1 MKSDVKG
8 NAHRL
13 AYTLYQFAEDTNT
26 INQLARL
33 LHYMPEQLKEDM
45 EAVHKYL
52 NQLEKEVN
60 TDTEQQH

>member
-13 AYTLYQFAEDTNT
+13 ALTLSQFAEDTNT

-33 LHYMPEQLKEDM
+33 LHYMPEQLQEDM
-45 EAVHKYL
+45 EAIHRYIMD
-52 NQLEKEVN
+52 LEREN
-60 TDTEQQH
+60 EEN

>member
-13 AYTLYQFAEDTNT
+13 ALTLSQFAEDTNT

-33 LHYMPEQLKEDM
+33 LHYLPEQLQEDM
-45 EAVHKYL
+45 EAVYKYIRD
-52 NQLEKEVN
+52 LERGHEEN
-60 TDTEQQH
+60 